1 MAAAHATHATH
12 ATHAQKRLLPPHFG
26 QTVAGIFIFISAL
39 GLAAAYGLQAIA
51 ERSRDVAPPPPG
63 EPIHFTLAAVDVA
76 VPINWLRGTPR
87 GGFVEALEL
96 TVPIKLPD
104 ASEALQADV
113 TLLPRA
119 RAVPSAALLD
129 RLYIHRFSDNQV
141 AGPHGLIG
149 KPLIAEAGYENETVW
164 YDPVNGNPFVAKCLE
179 LIDEGERV
187 LECMRTIP
195 LGTKVSAVVR
205 FDEPAL
211 MRWQEFDAAVAAALE
226 ELI

>member
-1 MAAAHATHATH
+1 MAAAHAAHAH
-12 ATHAQKRLLPPHFG
+12 KRPLPPHFG

-39 GLAAAYGLQAIA
+39 GLAAAYGLQAMA
-51 ERSRDVAPPPPG
+51 ERAREVAPPPPG

-76 VPINWLRGTPR
+76 VPLNWLRSAPS
-87 GGFVEALEL
+87 GGFVEAIEL
-96 TVPIKLPD
+96 SVPIELAGAP
-104 ASEALQADV
+104 EPMIADV
-113 TLLPRA
+113 TLLARA

-129 RLYIHRFSDNQV
+129 RLYIHRFSDQQV
-141 AGPHGLIG
+141 SGPHGLIG

-179 LIDEGERV
+179 LIDEGQRV

-211 MRWQEFDAAVAAALE
+211 MRWQEFDAAVTAALQE
-226 ELI
+226 MI